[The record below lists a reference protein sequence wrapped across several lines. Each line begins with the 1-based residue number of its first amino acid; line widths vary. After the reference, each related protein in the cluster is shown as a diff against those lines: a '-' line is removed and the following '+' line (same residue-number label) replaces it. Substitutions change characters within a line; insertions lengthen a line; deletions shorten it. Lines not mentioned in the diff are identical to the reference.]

1 MQEGHKQKHSAVYV
15 SGSKSKTRSYKEQYC
30 IGNWNVR
37 SMDQGKLN
45 IVRQEMARVN
55 IDLLGIKLKWTGT
68 GEFNSDDQYIHYCW
82 QDSHKR
88 SEVALIIKEF
98 KMQYL
103 GAISKMTERSVC
115 FQSKPLNITINQAY
129 TPTTNAEEVEVD

>member
-15 SGSKSKTRSYKEQYC
+15 SGSESKTRCYKEQYC

-37 SMDQGKLN
+37 SMGQGKLN
-45 IVRQEMARVN
+45 IVKQEMARVN
-55 IDLLGIKLKWTGT
+55 IDLLGISELKWTGI
-68 GEFNSDDQYIHYCW
+68 GEFNSDDQYIYYCW

-98 KMQYL
+98 KMQCL
-103 GAISKMTERSVC
+103 GAISKMTERSQFV
-115 FQSKPLNITINQAY
+115 SKANH
-129 TPTTNAEEVEVD
+129 